1 MTHQT
6 VLALESTACPLCRE
20 NRHRAWGA
28 ENGFEAVKCANCGL
42 VFVNPRPREAD
53 ITEANKIGE
62 HRTADGTL
70 NVVYQRSAE
79 RISHYARIVTRL
91 FEHEIRGAPLS
102 WLDIGAGYG
111 EFVEA
116 LIGTLPSGSRIQ
128 GIEPMRSKVDEALR
142 LNLPI
147 STQPLASVAERFE
160 AVSMIN
166 VFSHLPDFDAFLVD
180 LRRVMIKGGVLLLE
194 TGNGGDLD
202 RSSQY
207 PDLLYLPDHLVF
219 AGVSHITTFL
229 ERNGFEV
236 LSVHKRR
243 LDTLR
248 WVAYNV
254 AGRLTGR
261 DVKLR
266 LPYSSPF
273 RTVFFK
279 ARLI

>member
-1 MTHQT
+1 
-6 VLALESTACPLCRE
+6 V
-20 NRHRAWGA
+20 
-28 ENGFEAVKCANCGL
+28 
-42 VFVNPRPREAD
+42 D
-53 ITEANKIGE
+53 
-62 HRTADGTL
+62 
-70 NVVYQRSAE
+70 
-79 RISHYARIVTRL
+79 
-91 FEHEIRGAPLS
+91 EIQGAPFS

-116 LIGTLPSGSRIQ
+116 LIRTLPPGSRIQ
-128 GIEPMRSKVDEALR
+128 GIEPMLGKVEQALR
-142 LNLPI
+142 LNLPL
-147 STQPLASVAERFE
+147 STQPLASIEGPFD

-166 VFSHLPDFDAFLVD
+166 VFSHLPDFDEFLSDV
-180 LRRVMIKGGVLLLE
+180 RRVITKGGMLLLE

-207 PDLLYLPDHLVF
+207 PDLLCLPDHLVF

-229 ERNGFEV
+229 QRNGFE
-236 LSVHKRR
+236 LLAVHKRR

-248 WVAYNV
+248 WMATN
-254 AGRLTGR
+254 AAARLRGR